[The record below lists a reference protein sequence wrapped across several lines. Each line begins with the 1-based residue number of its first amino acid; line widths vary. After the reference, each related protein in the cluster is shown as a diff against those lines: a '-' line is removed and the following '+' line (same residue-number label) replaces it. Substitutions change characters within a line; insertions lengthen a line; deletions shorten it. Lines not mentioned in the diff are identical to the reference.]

1 MVKINNDRLIRIS
14 SAGSR
19 KAVSWPVSEMLWSEL
34 AEKLKT
40 PARSTENLAEYLKLK
55 KSEQDDLKD
64 VGGFVGGIFEGN
76 RRKAN
81 LVVSRDVLTLDLD
94 NIPAGGTNDI
104 LRRVEG
110 LGCGYCVYSTRKHCP
125 SAPRL
130 RVLIPFDRPVTA
142 DEYEPCARKLASIVG
157 IEFCD
162 PTTFEASRL
171 MYWPSVCRDSEYI
184 YASTDK
190 PFLSADGLLA
200 MYADWRDVRS
210 WPQVPGQ
217 TDTGLRLAKK
227 QTDPT
232 LKSGVVGAFCKTF
245 DIYRA
250 MDEIIPGVYTACDT
264 TDRYTYSE
272 GSTSGGAVV
281 YQEGKFLYSHHA
293 TDPCGGKLVNAFDMV
308 RLHKFGGLDDSA
320 KPDTPAN
327 KLPSYTAMCKFAVSD
342 AGVGALINAERYEQT
357 AQAFGGEP
365 DDTLNWIS
373 LLRLSTSTGAPNKEP
388 YNVSVMLE
396 NDPALKGRIRKDLF
410 ADRIFG
416 EAPLPW
422 GSRGNETGTFGWTD
436 ADDAG
441 LRMYT
446 QEILKFNSKD
456 VVEMAFKNH
465 TAKYG
470 SNPVTDYLNGLK
482 WDGVK
487 RLERLFV
494 DYLGAADTVYTK
506 EITRKAFTAAVARA
520 LSPGI
525 KFDTMIILT
534 GAQGIG
540 KSSLLKKMGK
550 AWFSDSIKTFE
561 GKEASELVQ
570 GVWIVEIGELEA
582 FNRSEVG
589 RIKQFLSQQ
598 EDIYRPAY
606 GRHVEW
612 HPRRCVFFG
621 TSNNNEYLRDS
632 TGGRRFW
639 PLDVGI
645 VNPVKSV
652 FKDLDGEVDQLW
664 AEAVVY
670 YRLGESLYLTGE
682 AAKAAEAEQEYHREI
697 NAREGVI
704 LDYLSK
710 DIPADWGKM
719 SIDLRRTF
727 LSGGTSKDGVKLVKR
742 DRVCALEVWCEAL
755 GGDIK
760 SMRRSDSAEINA
772 VIAAAE
778 GWERRKRSMRFGY
791 AGVQKGFVNM
801 ANNKENLRNQGV

>member
-1 MVKINNDRLIRIS
+1 MLAINNDRIIKIS

-19 KAVSWPVSEMLWSEL
+19 KSMLWPVSEMLWSEL
-34 AEKLKT
+34 VERLKT
-40 PARSTENLAEYLKLK
+40 PTRSTESLDEYMTLK

-64 VGGFVGGIFEGN
+64 VGGFVGGTFEGN

-81 LVVSRDVLTLDLD
+81 FVSGRDVMTLDMD
-94 NIPAGGTNDI
+94 SIPAGQTDDI

-110 LGCGYCVYSTRKHCP
+110 LGCNYCIYSTRKHCE
-125 SAPRL
+125 AKPRL
-130 RVLIPFDRPVTA
+130 RILIPFDRTVNA
-142 DEYEPCARKLASIVG
+142 DEYEPCARKLASLIG

-171 MYWPSVCRDSEYI
+171 MYWPSVCRDSQYV
-184 YASTDK
+184 YSFSDK
-190 PFLSADGLLA
+190 PFLSSDGLLS
-200 MYADWRDVRS
+200 MYSDWRNVTS

-217 TDTGLRLAKK
+217 ADTGLRLAKK

-232 LKSGVVGAFCKTF
+232 LKSGIVGAFCKTY
-245 DIYRA
+245 DVYRA
-250 MDEIIPGVYTACDT
+250 MDELIPGVYSTCDIA
-264 TDRYTYSE
+264 DRYTFSE

-281 YQEGKFLYSHHA
+281 YQDGKFLYSHHA
-293 TDPCGGKLVNAFDMV
+293 TDPCGGKLVNSFDLV
-308 RLHKFGGLDDSA
+308 RLHKYGELDDES
-320 KPDTPAN
+320 KTDTPAN

-342 AGVGALINAERYEQT
+342 AGVGAIVNAERYEQT
-357 AQAFGGEP
+357 VQAFGNEVP
-365 DDTLNWIS
+365 DNINWIS
-373 LLRLSTSTGAPNKEP
+373 GLRLSTTTGAPTKEP

-396 NDPALKGRIRKDLF
+396 NDPVLRGRIRKDLF

-422 GSRGNETGTFGWTD
+422 GSRENESGSFGWTD

-441 LRMYT
+441 LRMYA

-456 VVEMAFKNH
+456 VIEMAFKNH

-470 SNPVTDYLNGLK
+470 KNPVTEYLNAVS
-482 WDGVK
+482 WDGTK
-487 RLERLFV
+487 RLECLFV
-494 DYLGAADTVYTK
+494 DYLGAADTEYTRAV
-506 EITRKAFTAAVARA
+506 TRKAFTAAVARA
-520 LSPGI
+520 LNPGT
-525 KFDTMIILT
+525 KFDNMVILT

-582 FNRSEVG
+582 FNRSEIG

-598 EDIYRPAY
+598 EDIYRAAY

-621 TSNNNEYLRDS
+621 TSNNSEYLRDS
-632 TGGRRFW
+632 TGNRRFW
-639 PLDVGI
+639 PVDVGI
-645 VNPVKSV
+645 TVPQKNV
-652 FKDLDGEVDQLW
+652 FVHLESEIDQLW

-670 YRLGESLYLTGE
+670 FRLGESLYLTGGAAD
-682 AAKAAEAEQEYHREI
+682 AAKVEQENHRETS
-697 NAREGVI
+697 AREGIV
-704 LDYLSK
+704 LDYISK
-710 DIPADWGKM
+710 DVPENWNKM
-719 SIDLRRTF
+719 TLDERRMY
-727 LSGGTSKDGVKLVKR
+727 LNGSNNKDGIRLVKR

-755 GGDIK
+755 GGDVK
-760 SMRRSDSAEINA
+760 AMRRSDSAEINA
-772 VIAAAE
+772 IISAAD
-778 GWERRKRSMRFGY
+778 GWEKGKGALRFGY
-791 AGVQKGFVNM
+791 TGVQKGFVSIE
-801 ANNKENLRNQGV
+801 NNRENIRNFKT